1 MGPPDVGRGGDNTVG
16 GGLAVGQAVVTKGRC
31 LIVLTDPKIGS
42 KLKIINVL
50 SPYHLLIHL
59 GGEFLFCPWVTC
71 GALISLENKS
81 RF

>member
-1 MGPPDVGRGGDNTVG
+1 MGPPDVSRGGGNIVG

-31 LIVLTDPKIGS
+31 LIVLSDPNWLQIEECS
-42 KLKIINVL
+42 V
-50 SPYHLLIHL
+50 SYHLLIHL